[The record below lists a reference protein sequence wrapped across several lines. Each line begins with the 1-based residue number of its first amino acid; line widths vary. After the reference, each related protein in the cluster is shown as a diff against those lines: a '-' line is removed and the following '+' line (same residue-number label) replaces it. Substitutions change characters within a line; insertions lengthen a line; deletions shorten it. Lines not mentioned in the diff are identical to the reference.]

1 MKLRFGKGR
10 REELGQEIRSHLQ
23 MAAADRVDRGERG
36 DEATSAARKEF
47 GNVPLVTQAVEAE
60 WGWEGVR
67 RLWLDA
73 RYGAR
78 SFAKHPGF
86 TIVAVL
92 TLALGIGGNATVFSW
107 IRGVLLNPLPG
118 AAASS
123 QLVAIE
129 SVMPDGEYHTS
140 SYPDLTDYRQK
151 NRSFSE
157 VIGFELVG
165 VDMSVN
171 NTAPVERV
179 WGLIAT
185 ENYFDVLGV
194 NPALGRVFHEEQNQ
208 AQNSDPYIVLGN
220 GFWKRRFGG
229 RPDAVGKTVH
239 INGHPF
245 TVIGVAPAEFH
256 GTIVGIDAEYF
267 VPMMMQPEA
276 LPGESLTDRNP
287 TFVHMMG
294 RLKSGV
300 TIEQAQAEMATL
312 AGNLAR
318 EYPDA
323 SAGVGISVVPV
334 WKAHY
339 GVQDFLRGVLGFLM
353 VVAMFVLLIAC
364 VNVAN
369 LLLAR
374 ATTREEE
381 MAIRAALG
389 ANRVSLI
396 RQLLVESLLLAGA
409 GGAAGVMLALWG
421 VKLLSFFA
429 PASHLPIAL
438 SAGVDGPVLGFTVA
452 LTVVTGVVFGL
463 APALRGSRT
472 DLNASLK
479 QGGRRVGGTSG
490 ARLRSTLVIAEVVL
504 ATVLLVTA
512 GLLVRSVQN
521 AEKQGP
527 GFRTDHI
534 ALAAYDLKAS
544 GYSGSQAS
552 LFFER
557 LADNL
562 RGQPG
567 IEAVTLERYVPLWF
581 TGRSYTPVEIE
592 GYTPQRNEDMGIDL
606 NVVGT
611 EYFQALQIPM
621 IAGRDFAKEDSDDA
635 PKVVI
640 INQTMANRF
649 WPGRDAIGHH
659 VHAWGEWR
667 TVVGVA
673 RDVKYHRMNEPP
685 EAFLYLPVPQTRGLD
700 VNLLVRS
707 QLPTATVIGAV
718 RTATKALD
726 PKIQPLETDDL
737 GGLLHVSL
745 FANRTAAAVASLL
758 GGLGLLL
765 AALGIY
771 GVLSYTVNQRL
782 SEIGIRMAMGA
793 QARDILGLVG
803 GKGLRLVAIGG
814 FAGGAISLLV
824 VRAISG
830 LLFGVSAFDPATF
843 SGAAAMLILVTLAAC
858 GAPTRRAMKVD
869 PMVAL
874 RHE

>member
-1 MKLRFGKGR
+1 MKLRFWNHR
-10 REELGQEIRSHLQ
+10 VEELEEEIQSHLE
-23 MAAADRVDRGERG
+23 MAAADRVERGEAAK
-36 DEATSAARKEF
+36 EAASSARREF
-47 GNVPLVTQAVEAE
+47 GNVPLVKQTVQAQ
-60 WGWEGVR
+60 WGWEGLR
-67 RLWLDA
+67 HIWLDA
-73 RYGAR
+73 RHGAR
-78 SFAKHPGF
+78 AFAKNPGF
-86 TIVAVL
+86 TAVAVL

-118 AAASS
+118 VAASS
-123 QLVAIE
+123 ELAAIE

-140 SYPDLTDYRQK
+140 SYPDLTDYRAK
-151 NRSFSE
+151 NHSFSDI
-157 VIGFELVG
+157 IGFEFIG
-165 VDMSVN
+165 VDWNVS

-194 NPALGRVFHEEQNQ
+194 NPTLGRVFHEEQNQ
-208 AQNSDPYIVLGN
+208 ARNSDPYIVLGN

-229 RPDAVGKTVH
+229 RADAVGKTVRL
-239 INGHPF
+239 NGHPF
-245 TVIGVAPAEFH
+245 TVIGVAPPEFH

-267 VPMMMQPEA
+267 VPMMMQPQV

-287 TFVHMMG
+287 TFIHMMG

-300 TIEQAQAEMATL
+300 TIGQAQAEMATL
-312 AGNLAR
+312 AGDLAR
-318 EYPDA
+318 EYPD
-323 SAGVGISVVPV
+323 SSKSVGIFVAPV

-353 VVAMFVLLIAC
+353 VVAVFVLLIAC

-381 MAIRAALG
+381 MAVRAALG
-389 ANRVSLI
+389 ANRRSLI
-396 RQLLVESLLLAGA
+396 RQLLIESLLLAGA
-409 GGAAGVMLALWG
+409 GGLWGILLALWG
-421 VKLLSFFA
+421 VKLLSLFA
-429 PASHLPIAL
+429 PAAHLPVAL
-438 SAGVDGPVLGFTVA
+438 AAQVDGPVLGFTLV
-452 LTVVTGVVFGL
+452 LTLITGVMFGL

-479 QGGRRVGGTSG
+479 QGGRRTGATSG
-490 ARLRSTLVIAEVVL
+490 GRLRSGLVVAEVAL
-504 ATVLLVTA
+504 ATVLLVAA
-512 GLLVRSVQN
+512 GVLVRSVRN

-534 ALAAYDLKAS
+534 ALAAFDLRAS
-544 GYSGSQAS
+544 GYSGDQAS

-562 RGQPG
+562 RGLPG
-567 IEAVTLERYVPLWF
+567 IEAVSSERYVPLWF
-581 TGRSYTPVEIE
+581 TGRSYTPVQIE

-611 EYFQALQIPM
+611 EYFRTLQIPM
-621 IAGRDFAKEDSDDA
+621 IAGRDFGKEDRDGA
-635 PKVVI
+635 PRAVI
-640 INQTMANRF
+640 VNQTMAKRF
-649 WPGRDAIGHH
+649 WPGRDAVGHRLN
-659 VHAWGEWR
+659 AWGEWW

-685 EAFLYLPVPQTRGLD
+685 EPFLYLPVPQTRGMD

-707 QLPTATVIGAV
+707 QLPTAAILSAV
-718 RTATKALD
+718 RAAAKSLD
-726 PKIQPLETDDL
+726 PKVQPLETDDL

-745 FANRTAAAVASLL
+745 FANRTAAGVASLL

-765 AALGIY
+765 AALGLY
-771 GVLSYTVNQRL
+771 GVLSYAVNQRL

-793 QARDILGLVG
+793 QARDILSLVG
-803 GKGLRLVAIGG
+803 RKGLKLIVVGGCIGVMV
-814 FAGGAISLLV
+814 SLGV

-830 LLFGVSAFDPATF
+830 LLFGVGNFDPPTF
-843 SGAAAMLILVTLAAC
+843 AAAGALLILVGATAC
-858 GAPTRRAMKVD
+858 WVPTHRAMKVD
-869 PMVAL
+869 PMMAL